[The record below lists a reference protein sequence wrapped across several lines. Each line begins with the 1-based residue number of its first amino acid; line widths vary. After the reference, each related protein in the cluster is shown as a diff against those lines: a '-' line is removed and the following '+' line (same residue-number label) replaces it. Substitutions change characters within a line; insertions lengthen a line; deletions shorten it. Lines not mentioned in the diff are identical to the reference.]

1 MAYQAERE
9 EIEHKKFV
17 DYKDVAYL
25 KLFTNPH
32 AKMLSK
38 KRTGLSASKQ
48 REVALAIKRARYM
61 ALLPYLAA

>member
-9 EIEHKKFV
+9 EIEIKKYI

-25 KLFTNPH
+25 KQFTNPH

-38 KRTGLSASKQ
+38 KRTGIPENKQ
-48 REVALAIKRARYM
+48 RDISQAIKRARFM
-61 ALLPYLAA
+61 ALMPYVSA

>member
-32 AKMLSK
+32 AKMLSR
-38 KRTGLSASKQ
+38 KRTGMPANKQ
-48 REVALAIKRARYM
+48 REITLAIKRARYM

>member
-9 EIEHKKFV
+9 EIEIKKCI

-25 KLFTNPH
+25 KQFTSPH

-38 KRTGLSASKQ
+38 KRTGIPSNKQ
-48 REVALAIKRARYM
+48 RDIAQAIKRARYM
-61 ALLPYLAA
+61 ALMPYVAA

>member
-9 EIEHKKFV
+9 EVEIKKFI

-25 KLFTNPH
+25 KQFTNPH

-38 KRTGLSASKQ
+38 KRTGVPANKQ
-48 REVALAIKRARYM
+48 REIMQAIKRARFM
-61 ALLPYLAA
+61 ALMPYVQA